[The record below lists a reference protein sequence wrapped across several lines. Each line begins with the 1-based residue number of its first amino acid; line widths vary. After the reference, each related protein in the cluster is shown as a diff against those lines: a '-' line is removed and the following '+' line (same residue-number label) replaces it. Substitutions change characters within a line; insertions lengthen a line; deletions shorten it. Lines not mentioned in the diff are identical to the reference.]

1 MGFCGSRDDA
11 LRVDNGVLQNEC
23 FVDVL
28 NIVPHAIFLLISVFI
43 LIVWNRSVLGQLH
56 VTTWVHY
63 HGHSLRWTV
72 TLVLVIS
79 CGVGIAE
86 GVMSDYMD
94 QDTVNVHTFLPQCLA
109 LVAALGSITYYHN
122 VEQWNSPR
130 FLLVLM
136 GYWLSMIVLKFLKA
150 FSLYKNEVIHV
161 HLRVWLTWFDVFLY
175 LILLLVELNVL
186 RVQRYAFFKKY
197 IPAHSSKDLGTS
209 KYIHDHVNL
218 LSKATFW
225 WLNSTLMEGY
235 KNPLEIEDLGPL
247 PKNEGAVTQ
256 YAKLHASFEEEK
268 YKASCSNKSPS
279 FHKTYLRA
287 FWPMLMFAGVLRLF
301 GVLLSFVGPWC
312 IEHIVDYSYA
322 VKSGTNVNQT
332 DPSTQTYRVNNTT
345 DNSTIFTEPNG
356 KNTLLYVEVS
366 NFFSNGYVLCVILF
380 VSTVLEHTLMQNHHF
395 IVIRQGIRLK
405 AALQTMIFGKALK
418 LSSLVINS
426 GKMTIGQIMN
436 HISMDTM
443 FLMYLFFFIHFIWG
457 GPLQIILALLLMYYK
472 LGWSAVIGGSLVI
485 LAVPLQYFTGNGL
498 SNVQKKCMAKAD
510 KRVKKTNEVIQGIS
524 VIKLLAWEPIFNK
537 SITETR
543 TDELK
548 CLYFNSL
555 FRVLLS
561 FIGVAVPAI
570 GTMVTFLIHPYLE
583 DEPFTVGKALSTLS
597 LFNLLQLPCWLIT
610 HFVNTFVTANVSVK
624 RLLPYFLA
632 EEVEGPGGR
641 GAKTHTHSIGVETTD
656 LDGLIGTENIRLG
669 LVVDISNGT
678 RKTSSLLRKDEDTCS
693 LSSLESTYS
702 RTPMHSRHG
711 SRASL
716 LDTHEANKRASIGRT
731 SAGSVLTVSE
741 PAESGRR
748 RHTSGVSTE
757 DEDDVADV
765 TTVIEP
771 RATVEV
777 SHGNFSWELET
788 RELSL
793 KNIDIRIPSGK
804 LTIIVGPVG
813 SGKSSLLSAILG
825 EMITVSGTVDWN
837 RGTRRAYVSQKPWL
851 LNASLKDNILFGQQ
865 FQWRRYNKVLQA
877 CALQPDIANLPA
889 GDNTEIGEKNWLV
902 NIRRTLYSK
911 AYTVILDDPL
921 SALDAHVGKHVFEDA
936 ILKRLLRRKR
946 TVILVTHHLQYLNQA
961 NHVIVMKEG
970 SVQYQGKLADVKKVD
985 PDLYESWRRALRDFK
1000 STQEPSQ
1007 KETLGVDNKEALEH
1021 SDSDVTL
1028 VSDNLLR
1035 PEGHRRPSGQ
1045 MLGSL
1050 SHRCLSTQLSNM
1062 EEETTSQEGNEM
1074 MEDHSH
1080 HDKARGNHDLGRG
1093 KPFHDTDT
1101 GNHDRETSI
1110 TYMGRG
1116 NHDNDTGSKI
1126 DAESSGKLIKKEHR
1140 EIGAVAAGV
1149 YWRYMLACCPPL
1161 AGVVIMI
1168 YVIYHACFVAGNMV
1182 LAKWTEEVTDF
1193 EIRKQMSANFTET
1206 FDNGQYT
1213 RLYSILNLTGIGGAM
1228 LASGLL
1234 YIAGIQASKVLHFTM
1249 LDTIL
1254 HIPIRFFDTNPTG
1267 RILNRFSSDM
1277 SQIDQ
1282 KLPTTLENLMKCF
1295 FLTISALVV
1304 NSIGTPLFLL
1314 AVIPLLALYYCIQ
1327 IFFRATSR
1335 ELQRLESLT
1344 KSPIFSH
1351 FSETLNGLQTI
1362 RAYRAEGQFQCQA
1375 IQAINNNTTP
1385 LLFIHSV
1392 NRWLGIRLDYMG
1404 AVVVFLAA
1412 VSSLSACLA
1421 GQTTPASVGLSITYA
1436 LLVSFYLNWIVRLSA
1451 ETEMMMNSVERV
1463 DEYTQL
1469 DTEPVRHP
1477 EGNVAIDKAW
1487 PENGEIEFRN
1497 VSLRYEE
1504 NLDPVVNEASFILQ
1518 GGEKIGICGRTGSG
1532 KSSLLLSLFR
1542 MIDICQGQILIDGK
1556 DTMKVPLPELRSRL
1570 AIIPQDP
1577 VLFAGTIR
1585 YNLDPKCEVSDERI
1599 WLALETVQLKDTITA
1614 LSEQL
1619 DSSVSE
1625 GGENF
1630 SVGQKQLFC
1639 LARAFLREN
1648 QILILDEATAS
1659 IDLETD
1665 IKLQNVISTAFQTRT
1680 VITIAHRIST
1690 ILKYDRVLVMDSGR
1704 IVEINTP
1711 DKLLED
1717 TDSHFYALVHQA
1729 KK

>member
-72 TLVLVIS
+72 TIVLVIS
-79 CGVGIAE
+79 CVVGIAE

-94 QDTVNVHTFLPQCLA
+94 QDTVNVHAFLPQCLA
-109 LVAALGSITYYHN
+109 LAAALGSITYYHN

-150 FSLYKNEVIHV
+150 FSLYKNDVTHI
-161 HLRVWLTWFDVFLY
+161 HLRVWLTWFDVLLY
-175 LILLLVELNVL
+175 LILLGVELNVL

-197 IPAHSSKDLGTS
+197 IPAHSSKELGTS

-218 LSKATFW
+218 LSKASFW

-235 KNPLEIEDLGPL
+235 RTPLEMEDLGPL
-247 PKNEGAVTQ
+247 PKTEGAVAQ

-268 YKASCSNKSPS
+268 YKASCRNQSPS
-279 FHKTYLRA
+279 FHKSYLRA
-287 FWPMLMFAGVLRLF
+287 FGPMLVFAGVLRLL

-312 IEHIVDYSYA
+312 IEHIVDYSYKA
-322 VKSGTNVNQT
+322 KSHTNTSQSGPTV
-332 DPSTQTYRVNNTT
+332 QTYVINNGT
-345 DNSTIFTEPNG
+345 DNSTFSTLPDS

-366 NFFSNGYVLCVILF
+366 SFFSNGYVLCVILF
-380 VSTVLEHTLMQNHHF
+380 IGTLLEHTLMQNHHF
-395 IVIRQGIRLK
+395 IVIRQGVRLR

-436 HISMDTM
+436 HMSMDTV
-443 FLMYLFFFIHFIWG
+443 FLMHLFFFIHFFWG

-485 LAVPLQYFTGNGL
+485 LAVPLQYFAGSGL
-498 SNVQKKCMAKAD
+498 SNVQKKCMSKAD

-524 VIKLLAWEPIFNK
+524 VVKLLAWEPFFTK

-543 TDELK
+543 TDELRS
-548 CLYFNSL
+548 LYFNSL

-561 FIGVAVPAI
+561 FIGIAVPAI
-570 GTMVTFLIHPYLE
+570 GTMLAFLIHPYLE

-656 LDGLIGTENIRLG
+656 LDSIRLG

-678 RKTSSLLRKDEDTCS
+678 RKTSSLLRKDEDTSS

-716 LDTHEANKRASIGRT
+716 LDTHEPNKRASIGRT

-741 PAESGRR
+741 PAEPGRR

-777 SHGNFSWELET
+777 VHGNFSWELESK
-788 RELSL
+788 ELSL
-793 KNIDIRIPSGK
+793 KNINIKIPSGK

-813 SGKSSLLSAILG
+813 SGKSSLLSAVLG

-851 LNASLKDNILFGQQ
+851 LNASLKNNILFGQQ

-877 CALQPDIANLPA
+877 CALQPDIASLPA
-889 GDNTEIGEKNWLV
+889 GDNTEIGEKGV
-902 NIRRTLYSK
+902 NLSGGQKQRVSIARALYSK
-911 AYTVILDDPL
+911 ADTIILDDPL

-970 SVQYQGKLADVKKVD
+970 SVQYQGKLTDVKKVD

-1007 KETLGVDNKEALEH
+1007 KETLGTDNKELPEH
-1021 SDSDVTL
+1021 TDSDVAL
-1028 VSDNLLR
+1028 VSENLLR

-1050 SHRCLSTQLSNM
+1050 SHRRLSTQLSNM

-1074 MEDHSH
+1074 EDHSH
-1080 HDKARGNHDLGRG
+1080 DKG
-1093 KPFHDTDT
+1093 K
-1101 GNHDRETSI
+1101 GNHDR
-1110 TYMGRG
+1110 
-1116 NHDNDTGSKI
+1116 NKAVNDTETGSKV
-1126 DAESSGKLIKKEHR
+1126 DADSSGKLIKKEHR
-1140 EIGAVAAGV
+1140 EIGAVAMGV
-1149 YWRYMLACCPPL
+1149 YVRYGQACCPLL
-1161 AGVVIMI
+1161 AVIVLMI
-1168 YVIYHACFVAGNMV
+1168 YVIYHACFVGSNMV
-1182 LAKWTEEVTDF
+1182 LATWTEAITDY
-1193 EIRKQMSANFTET
+1193 ETRKQMSSNFTET
-1206 FDNGQYT
+1206 FDNGRYM
-1213 RLYSILNLTGIGGAM
+1213 RIYSILNLSGIGGAM

-1234 YIAGIQASKVLHFTM
+1234 YIAAIKASKVLHSTM

-1282 KLPTTLENLMKCF
+1282 HLPNTLENLMKCF
-1295 FLTISALVV
+1295 FLTISALIV
-1304 NSIGTPLFLL
+1304 NSIGTPYFLL
-1314 AVIPLLALYYCIQ
+1314 AAIPLVILYFCIQ
-1327 IFFRATSR
+1327 TFFRATTR
-1335 ELQRLESLT
+1335 ELQRLDSLT

-1362 RAYRAEGQFQCQA
+1362 RAYKAEGQFQCHA

-1477 EGNVAIDKAW
+1477 EGNLIVDKTW
-1487 PENGEIEFRN
+1487 PENGEIEFLN

-1504 NLDPVVNEASFILQ
+1504 NLDPVVNEASFIIH

-1556 DTMKVPLPELRSRL
+1556 DTMKIPLPELRSKL

-1577 VLFAGTIR
+1577 VLFEGTIR
-1585 YNLDPKCEVSDERI
+1585 YNLAPKCDISDERL
-1599 WLALETVQLKDTITA
+1599 WLALETVQLKDTISA
-1614 LSEQL
+1614 LPEKL

-1665 IKLQNVISTAFQTRT
+1665 SKLQNVISTAFQNRT

-1690 ILKYDRVLVMDSGR
+1690 ILKYDRVLVMDNGH

-1711 DKLLED
+1711 EKLLED

>member
-63 HGHSLRWTV
+63 HGHSLRWIV
-72 TLVLVIS
+72 TLILVLS
-79 CGVGIAE
+79 CSVGIGE

-94 QDTVNVHTFLPQCLA
+94 QDTINVHTFLPQCLA
-109 LVAALGSITYYHN
+109 LVAALGSLAYYHN

-150 FSLYKNEVIHV
+150 FSLYKNDVTHV

-175 LILLLVELNVL
+175 LILLVVELNVL
-186 RVQRYAFFKKY
+186 RIQKYAFFKTY

-209 KYIHDHVNL
+209 RYIHDHVNL
-218 LSKATFW
+218 ISKVTFW
-225 WLNSTLMEGY
+225 WLNSTLLEGY
-235 KNPLEIEDLGPL
+235 KTPLEMEDLGPL

-256 YAKLHASFEEEK
+256 YAKLHAAFEEEK
-268 YKASCSNKSPS
+268 YKASCRNQSPS

-287 FWPMLMFAGVLRLF
+287 FGPMLVFAGVLRFF

-312 IEHIVDYSYA
+312 IEHIVDYTYKVQSP
-322 VKSGTNVNQT
+322 TNISQSV
-332 DPSTQTYRVNNTT
+332 PPIQTYGVNNSAA
-345 DNSTIFTEPNG
+345 NSTVFTQPNT
-356 KNTLLYVEVS
+356 KNTLLYVDVS
-366 NFFSNGYVLCVILF
+366 SFFSNGYVLCVILF
-380 VSTVLEHTLMQNHHF
+380 IGTLLEHTMMQNHHF
-395 IVIRQGIRLK
+395 IVIRQGIRLR

-418 LSSLVINS
+418 MSSLVINS

-436 HISMDTM
+436 HMSMDTM

-457 GPLQIILALLLMYYK
+457 GPLQIMIALLLMYYK

-485 LAVPLQYFTGNGL
+485 LAAPLQYFTGNGL
-498 SNVQKKCMAKAD
+498 SNIQKKCMAKAD
-510 KRVKKTNEVIQGIS
+510 NRVKKTNEVIQGIS
-524 VIKLLAWEPIFNK
+524 VVKLLAWEPFFNN

-543 TDELK
+543 ADELK
-548 CLYFNSL
+548 CLYFNSI

-561 FIGVAVPAI
+561 IIGVAVPAI
-570 GTMVTFLIHPYLE
+570 GTMVAFLIHPYLE
-583 DEPFTVGKALSTLS
+583 TEPFTVGKALSTLS
-597 LFNLLQLPCWLIT
+597 LFNLLQVPCWLIT
-610 HFVNTFVTANVSVK
+610 HFINTFVTADVSVK

-641 GAKTHTHSIGVETTD
+641 DAKTHTHSIGVETMD
-656 LDGLIGTENIRLG
+656 LDSMKLG
-669 LVVDISNGT
+669 LMVDISNGT
-678 RKTSSLLRKDEDTCS
+678 RKTSSLLRKDEDTSS

-716 LDTHEANKRASIGRT
+716 LDTHEPNKRASIGRT
-731 SAGSVLTVSE
+731 SAGSVLTVLE
-741 PAESGRR
+741 PTESGRR

-777 SHGNFSWELET
+777 NHGNFSWELESK
-788 RELSL
+788 ELSL
-793 KNIDIRIPSGK
+793 KNIDIKIPSGK

-813 SGKSSLLSAILG
+813 SGKTSLLSAILG

-851 LNASLKDNILFGQQ
+851 LNASLKNNILFGQP

-877 CALQPDIANLPA
+877 CALQPDIAMLPA
-889 GDNTEIGEKNWLV
+889 GDSTEIGEKGV
-902 NIRRTLYSK
+902 NLSGGQKQRVSIARALYSK
-911 AYTVILDDPL
+911 ADTIILDDPL
-921 SALDAHVGKHVFEDA
+921 SALDAHVGKHVFEIA

-946 TVILVTHHLQYLNQA
+946 TVILVTHHLQYLNHA
-961 NHVIVMKEG
+961 HHVIAMKEG
-970 SVQYQGKLADVKKVD
+970 SIQNQGKLADVKKVN

-1007 KETLGVDNKEALEH
+1007 KEPLGADNKEVPEH
-1021 SDSDVTL
+1021 TESDLAMASE
-1028 VSDNLLR
+1028 NLLK

-1045 MLGSL
+1045 MIGSL
-1050 SHRCLSTQLSNM
+1050 SHRRLSTQLSNM
-1062 EEETTSQEGNEM
+1062 EEETTSQEAINT
-1074 MEDHSH
+1074 EDHSH
-1080 HDKARGNHDLGRG
+1080 HSTGRG
-1093 KPFHDTDT
+1093 
-1101 GNHDRETSI
+1101 
-1110 TYMGRG
+1110 
-1116 NHDNDTGSKI
+1116 SKT

-1140 EIGAVAAGV
+1140 EIGAVAMGV
-1149 YWRYMLACCPPL
+1149 YMSYIRSSCPPL
-1161 AGVVIMI
+1161 AAVVLLI
-1168 YVIYHACFVAGNMV
+1168 YVMYHACFVASNMI
-1182 LAKWTEEVTDF
+1182 LASWTEAVTDF
-1193 EIRKQMSANFTET
+1193 QVRKQISSNSNET
-1206 FDNGQYT
+1206 LDNGQYM
-1213 RLYSILNLTGIGGAM
+1213 RMYSILNLTAIGGAM

-1234 YIAGIQASKVLHFTM
+1234 YVAGIQASKVLHSTM

-1254 HIPIRFFDTNPTG
+1254 HVPIRFFDTNPTG

-1282 KLPTTLENLMKCF
+1282 KLPNTLESLMKCF
-1295 FLTISALVV
+1295 FLTISALIV
-1304 NSIGTPLFLL
+1304 NSIGTPYFLL
-1314 AVIPLLALYYCIQ
+1314 AAIPLLVLYYCVQ
-1327 IFFRATSR
+1327 TFFRATSR
-1335 ELQRLESLT
+1335 ELQRLDNLT

-1351 FSETLNGLQTI
+1351 FSETLNGIQTI
-1362 RAYRAEGQFQCQA
+1362 RAYKAEGQFQCQA

-1412 VSSLSACLA
+1412 VSSLTACLA
-1421 GQTTPASVGLSITYA
+1421 GQATPSSVGLSITYA

-1463 DEYTQL
+1463 DEYTRL

-1477 EGNVAIDKAW
+1477 EGNLVVDKAW

-1542 MIDICQGQILIDGK
+1542 MIDICHGQILIDGK
-1556 DTMKVPLPELRSRL
+1556 DTMKLSLPELRSRL

-1577 VLFAGTIR
+1577 VLFHGTIR
-1585 YNLDPKCEVSDERI
+1585 YNLDPKGEVSDERI
-1599 WLALETVQLKDTITA
+1599 WLALETVQLKDTISA
-1614 LSEQL
+1614 LPEEL

-1665 IKLQNVISTAFQTRT
+1665 SKLQNVISTAFQTRT

-1690 ILKYDRVLVMDSGR
+1690 ILKYDRVLVMDNGH
-1704 IVEINTP
+1704 IVEIDTP
-1711 DKLLED
+1711 NKLLED